1 MPWIEQS
8 YGGSLTVA
16 NFLYK
21 RKCNAHIGLLFG
33 KYVKRL
39 FLLDLKYQLLCYY
52 SDINFKN
59 PRVIEINVRLK
70 FNLIGNKD
78 RV

>member
-1 MPWIEQS
+1 MQWIEQS

-21 RKCNAHIGLLFG
+21 RKCNARIGLLFG

-59 PRVIEINVRLK
+59 PRAIEINVCLRL
-70 FNLIGNKD
+70 NTLDNKSC
-78 RV
+78 V